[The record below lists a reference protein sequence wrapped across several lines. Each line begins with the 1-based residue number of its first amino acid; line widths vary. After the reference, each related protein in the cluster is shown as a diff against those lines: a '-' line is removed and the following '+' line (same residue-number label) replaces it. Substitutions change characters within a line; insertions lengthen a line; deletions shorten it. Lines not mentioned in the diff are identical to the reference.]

1 MTSTLNLA
9 RNAEIIRRVGA
20 GEGPRPLARAMGIS
34 NNIVAGV
41 LNRHRNPYVA
51 RARTSQGFR
60 DLARVRAAVAVA
72 DDVGLMAASRELKI
86 DAGQLC
92 RWRQRLRL
100 RDGAA

>member
-41 LNRHRNPYVA
+41 LNRHRNPWV
-51 RARTSQGFR
+51 ARTSVGFR

-72 DDVGLMAASRELKI
+72 DDIGLMAASRELKI
-86 DAGQLC
+86 AAGQLC
-92 RWRQRLRL
+92 RWRKRLRL
-100 RDGAA
+100 WDGAA